1 MKRKLL
7 VVLTV
12 LIVPLSI
19 PLPMAMAGPI
29 EDKVAVCTG
38 CHGPQG
44 HSQVPENPILAAQ
57 HPGYLEAALQAYIN
71 GERDYG
77 IMKTLAGRLTAE
89 DIKAISAHFAAQP
102 PARSQAKAPGDAV
115 RGKARTAVCA
125 ACHGPDGNSV
135 APANPNLA
143 GQHATYLSN
152 ALKAYKS
159 GSRTHVIMTSMVAA
173 LSDQDIEDIAAYY
186 AAQSIRPPSAGVH
199 EPTRLALNT
208 ESPAHLQK
216 EFRLFAQTATPQAS
230 AAKPTMS
237 GGKSR

>member
-1 MKRKLL
+1 MKHRHL

-12 LIVPLSI
+12 LSVPLSML
-19 PLPMAMAGPI
+19 LPGAMAGAI

-38 CHGPQG
+38 CHGPLG

-57 HPGYLEAALQAYIN
+57 HPGYLESSLQAYVS

-77 IMKTLAGRLTAE
+77 IMKTLAGRLSAE
-89 DIKAISAHFAAQP
+89 DIKAISAYFAAQP
-102 PARSQAKAPGDAV
+102 PAQSQAKAPGDAA

-125 ACHGPDGNSV
+125 ACHGLDGNSV

-159 GSRTHVIMTSMVAA
+159 GSRSNAIMASMAAA

-186 AAQSIRPPSAGVH
+186 AAQSP
-199 EPTRLALNT
+199 ALKT
-208 ESPAHLQK
+208 
-216 EFRLFAQTATPQAS
+216 
-230 AAKPTMS
+230 TMS
-237 GGKSR
+237 EGEPR